1 MEKAVEKMFKSSE
14 RIDNSLLNLFRI
26 MMASRYGKKIGTEG
40 IRKAFEEGKNDK
52 DEDDQTK
59 IEVE

>member
-1 MEKAVEKMFKSSE
+1 MFKSSE
-14 RIDNSLLNLFRI
+14 RVDNSLLNLFRI

-40 IRKAFEEGKNDK
+40 IREAFEEGKNDK